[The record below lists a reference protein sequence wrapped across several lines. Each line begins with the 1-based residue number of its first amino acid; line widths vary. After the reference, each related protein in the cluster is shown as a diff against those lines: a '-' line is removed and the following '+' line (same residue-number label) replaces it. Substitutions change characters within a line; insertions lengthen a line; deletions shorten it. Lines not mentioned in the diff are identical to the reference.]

1 MLKYLQLNIFQ
12 IYNEFT
18 FFYIYVY
25 LQFYFYKFYEVHKN
39 VKQATSL
46 IGPSNPFTDSTCLKQ
61 LNGPKMI

>member
-1 MLKYLQLNIFQ
+1 MNLL
-12 IYNEFT
+12 